1 MDVLLYYY
9 YIETFCL
16 KERVGA
22 GREGQLREE
31 EVWEMN
37 SEQIEATAG
46 GELLR
51 QEAASFT
58 QVKNTEKSSQR
69 LHLH

>member
-31 EVWEMN
+31 EVWEIN
-37 SEQIEATAG
+37 SEQIEATAQ
-46 GELLR
+46 LLR
-51 QEAASFT
+51 QETASFT
-58 QVKNTEKSSQR
+58 QVDNTEKSSQR